1 MYVPEGAKPAFSEQE
16 IRHFDAE
23 NRRLKDEVLQRASA
37 DDLKRRDR
45 QATLIQEI
53 RDRGQMAPPSMRAI
67 A

>member
-1 MYVPEGAKPAFSEQE
+1 MYVTEGAKTAFSEEQ
-16 IRHFDAE
+16 IRHFDTE

-37 DDLKRRDR
+37 DDLKRRDL